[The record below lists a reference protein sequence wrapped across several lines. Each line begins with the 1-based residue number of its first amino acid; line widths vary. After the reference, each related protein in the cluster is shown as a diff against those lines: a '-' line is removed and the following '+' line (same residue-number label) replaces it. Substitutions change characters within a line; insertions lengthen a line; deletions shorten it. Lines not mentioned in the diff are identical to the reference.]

1 MSSSWFPFAR
11 VRTAARA
18 RLVCF
23 PYAGGG
29 ATVFRE
35 WQSQLA
41 APIEVLAVQLPG
53 RENRFREAPLESAA
67 ELVEALLPQLAGR
80 LDLPLALF
88 GHSLGAQLAFELARR
103 LADERPEARVLRVF
117 LSACGA
123 PHVPKPELLHLLP
136 DAALE
141 GALARMGGTPAA
153 ILGDRTL
160 LGLFAPAL
168 RADLRMSE
176 TYAPPAGTR
185 LALPITILGG
195 ESDGEV
201 ALDRLQAW
209 AELTRGPSELRLL
222 PGGHFYLRE
231 SRAQLLDLIGLR
243 VLADL
248 DDELDAG
255 SGASARR

>member
-11 VRTAARA
+11 TRVDARA

-29 ATVFRE
+29 ATVFRD
-35 WQSQLA
+35 WQARLA

-53 RENRFREAPLESAA
+53 RENRFREAPLDSA
-67 ELVEALLPQLAGR
+67 EQLIEALVPQLEQR
-80 LDLPLALF
+80 LDLPLAIF

-103 LADERPEARVLRVF
+103 LAHERPRASVLRVF
-117 LSACGA
+117 LSASGA
-123 PHVPKPELLHLLP
+123 PHVRKPELLHLLP

-141 GALARMGGTPAA
+141 SALARMGGTPAA
-153 ILGDRTL
+153 ILGDRTV
-160 LGLFAPAL
+160 LGIFAPAL

-176 TYAPPAGTR
+176 TYAPPSGTR
-185 LALPITILGG
+185 LELPFTILGG

-209 AELTRGPSELRLL
+209 AELTRGPSELRLF

-231 SRAQLLDLIGLR
+231 AREQLLDLIGLR

-248 DDELDAG
+248 ADAH
-255 SGASARR
+255 ARR